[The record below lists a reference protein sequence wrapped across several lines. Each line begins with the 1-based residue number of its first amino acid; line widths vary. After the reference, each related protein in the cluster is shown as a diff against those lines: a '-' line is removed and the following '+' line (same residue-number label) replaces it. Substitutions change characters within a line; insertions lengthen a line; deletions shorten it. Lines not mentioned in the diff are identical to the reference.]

1 MKAVKAIEWIA
12 IIRSDQA
19 GGGGGANCLNLVF
32 VDIGA
37 NIGHVCIP
45 LLLYGIC
52 SRVIAIEPDPD
63 NYKLLRCNAIL
74 NDIES
79 KIDFHNIAVGRYSSE
94 TLDLEL
100 SNDNFGDHRIRVSDA
115 PGLYK
120 ENSRQVRKVESKSLD
135 SLFGAKLTSEELMLW
150 IDVQGYEGEVLAG
163 ASLLLANKPPV
174 VIEFW
179 PYGLKRS
186 QGFESLIKAIS
197 VYDYFYDLLLDRPI
211 AAPVNHLVDLYN
223 SNIQNDHFTM
233 DLLFVHADF

>member
-1 MKAVKAIEWIA
+1 M
-12 IIRSDQA
+12 
-19 GGGGGANCLNLVF
+19 NLVF

-52 SRVIAIEPDPD
+52 SRVIAIESDPD

-74 NDIES
+74 NDIAS
-79 KIDFHNIAVGRYSSE
+79 KIDFHNIAVGKYMSE
-94 TLDLEL
+94 NLYLEL
-100 SNDNFGDHRIRVSDA
+100 SNDNFGDHGIRVFDA

-120 ENSRQVRKVESKSLD
+120 ENSRQALKVESKSLD
-135 SLFGAKLTSEELMLW
+135 SLFAATLISEEFMLW
-150 IDVQGYEGEVLAG
+150 IDVQGYEGDVLAG
-163 ASLLLANKPPV
+163 ACSLLANKPPV

-179 PYGLKRS
+179 PYGLNRS

-211 AAPVNHLVDLYN
+211 AVPVNHLVQLH
-223 SNIQNDHFTM
+223 SFNIQNDHFMM
-233 DLLFVHADF
+233 DLLFVHAGF

>member
-1 MKAVKAIEWIA
+1 M
-12 IIRSDQA
+12 
-19 GGGGGANCLNLVF
+19 
-32 VDIGA
+32 
-37 NIGHVCIP
+37 
-45 LLLYGIC
+45 
-52 SRVIAIEPDPD
+52 IAIESDPD
-63 NYKLLRCNAIL
+63 NYKLLRCNAIF
-74 NDIES
+74 NDIVS
-79 KIDFHNIAVGRYSSE
+79 KIDFHNIAVGRYMSE

-120 ENSRQVRKVESKSLD
+120 ENFRQVRKVESKSLD
-135 SLFGAKLTSEELMLW
+135 SLFGEELTSEEFMLW

-186 QGFESLIKAIS
+186 QGFESLINAIS

-211 AAPVNHLVDLYN
+211 AVPVDHLDYLYN
-223 SNIQNDHFTM
+223 SNISNNHFTM